1 MLLEVFECTGSL
13 GLLLQKGDGTLCLA
27 DIPTYVELTKSKLIS
42 RKEGYEWLTLEKFT
56 ELKNLAEE
64 EILS

>member
-1 MLLEVFECTGSL
+1 MLLEVFECTGPL
-13 GLLLQKGDGTLCLA
+13 GLLLQKGNGTLCLA

-42 RKEGYEWLTLEKFT
+42 RKEWCKWVTLEKFT

>member
-13 GLLLQKGDGTLCLA
+13 GLLLQKSNGTLCLA

-42 RKEGYEWLTLEKFT
+42 RKEGYEWLILEKFT

-64 EILS
+64 EIPS

>member
-1 MLLEVFECTGSL
+1 MLLEVFECTGPL
-13 GLLLQKGDGTLCLA
+13 GLLLQKGNGTLCLA
-27 DIPTYVELTKSKLIS
+27 DIPTYVELAKSKFIS
-42 RKEGYEWLTLEKFT
+42 RKEWCKWLTLEKFT